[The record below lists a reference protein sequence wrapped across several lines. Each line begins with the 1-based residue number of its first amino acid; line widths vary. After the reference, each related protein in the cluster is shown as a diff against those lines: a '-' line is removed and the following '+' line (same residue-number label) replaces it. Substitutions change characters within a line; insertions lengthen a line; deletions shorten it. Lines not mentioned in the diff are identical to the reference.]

1 MGLLTPILQE
11 SEMMPFN
18 AKIALSALA
27 AAFLVLNSPMSS
39 LAANNNPEPASQTDA
54 SEAARTTEPGKKKRY
69 NAMAIKHYNRGV
81 ELHQTGFLNQA
92 VEEYKAA
99 IESDPTLLEAETN
112 LGLIYSFQRSY
123 AKAIEAFN
131 KALELKPKD
140 TTALNGLATVLYA
153 RGRVDE
159 AMTKWKEAID
169 INPKFA
175 SAYCNMGTA
184 LENEKDFNKALDC
197 FVKALRINPKM
208 ADAYYSIGNIYY
220 KDKHP
225 AQAHLFLSKA
235 IVLSPEAEFVREAK
249 HQLTTIDGQ
258 IAKEEPATAADLRM
272 NLIPPQEQQQA
283 Q

>member
-1 MGLLTPILQE
+1 MKLHAKLALGALATALLALNAPLSIYAAAAEPE
-11 SEMMPFN
+11 SKPAGEMEAP
-18 AKIALSALA
+18 ADSKIA
-27 AAFLVLNSPMSS
+27 
-39 LAANNNPEPASQTDA
+39 
-54 SEAARTTEPGKKKRY
+54 EPGKKKRY

-99 IESDPTLLEAETN
+99 IESDPTLLEAYTN

-123 AKAIEAFN
+123 AKAIDAFN

-153 RGRVDE
+153 RGRVEE

-169 INPKFA
+169 INPRFA

-184 LENEKDFNKALDC
+184 LENEKDFSKALNC

-225 AQAHLFLSKA
+225 AQAYLFLSKA

-258 IAKEEPATAADLRM
+258 LGKEEPASAADLRM
-272 NLIPPQEQQQA
+272 NLIPPQDQQNQQQNQQQA

>member
-1 MGLLTPILQE
+1 MSL
-11 SEMMPFN
+11 N
-18 AKIALSALA
+18 AKFALSALA
-27 AAFLVLNSPMSS
+27 AALILNIPV
-39 LAANNNPEPASQTDA
+39 AAEESAKPTAAPAPEAEASTA
-54 SEAARTTEPGKKKRY
+54 EPGKKKRY

-99 IESDPTLLEAETN
+99 IESDPTLLEAYTN

-131 KALELKPKD
+131 KALELKSKD

-169 INPKFA
+169 INPRFA

-184 LENEKDFNKALDC
+184 LENEKDYSKALGC

-225 AQAHLFLSKA
+225 AQAYLFLSKA

-249 HQLTTIDGQ
+249 HQISTIDGQ
-258 IAKEEPATAADLRM
+258 LGKDEPATSPDLRM
-272 NLIPPQEQQQA
+272 NLIPPQQNQA

>member
-1 MGLLTPILQE
+1 MQFHAKVLLG
-11 SEMMPFN
+11 S
-18 AKIALSALA
+18 LSAL
-27 AAFLVLNSPMSS
+27 LVSASPV
-39 LAANNNPEPASQTDA
+39 LAQDTAGSKLSETKPAVEGDMKST
-54 SEAARTTEPGKKKRY
+54 PGGKKRY
-69 NAMAIKHYNRGV
+69 NALAIKHYNRGV

-92 VEEYKAA
+92 IEEYRSA
-99 IESDPTLLEAETN
+99 IDADPTILEAHTN

-123 AKAIEAFN
+123 AKAIDAFN

-159 AMTKWKEAID
+159 AMTKWREAID

-184 LENEKDFNKALDC
+184 LENEKDYSKALDC

-235 IVLSPEAEFVREAK
+235 IVLSPDAEFVREAK
-249 HQLTTIDGQ
+249 HQLATLDNQ
-258 IAKEEPATAADLRM
+258 LSKEEPSVAPDLRM
-272 NLIPPQEQQQA
+272 NLIPPKAEQSPA
-283 Q
+283 E

>member
-1 MGLLTPILQE
+1 MSL
-11 SEMMPFN
+11 N
-18 AKIALSALA
+18 AKFALSALA
-27 AAFLVLNSPMSS
+27 AALILNIPV
-39 LAANNNPEPASQTDA
+39 AAQESAKPTAAPAPEAEASTA
-54 SEAARTTEPGKKKRY
+54 EPGKKKRY

-99 IESDPTLLEAETN
+99 IESDPTLLEAYTN

-131 KALELKPKD
+131 KALELKSKD

-159 AMTKWKEAID
+159 AMAKWKEAID
-169 INPKFA
+169 INPRFA

-184 LENEKDFNKALDC
+184 LENEKDYSKALGC

-225 AQAHLFLSKA
+225 AQAYLFLSKA

-249 HQLTTIDGQ
+249 HQISTIDGQ
-258 IAKEEPATAADLRM
+258 LGKDEPAISPDLRM
-272 NLIPPQEQQQA
+272 NLIPPQEQQQN
-283 Q
+283 QQNQQN

>member
-1 MGLLTPILQE
+1 MQLP
-11 SEMMPFN
+11 
-18 AKIALSALA
+18 AKFIAALA
-27 AAFLVLNSPMSS
+27 LALLAQNTPLNLYAAENGRTE
-39 LAANNNPEPASQTDA
+39 APEPAKASANETEAVDA
-54 SEAARTTEPGKKKRY
+54 SKTEPGKKKRY
-69 NAMAIKHYNRGV
+69 NAMGIKHYNRGV

-92 VEEYKAA
+92 IEEYKAA
-99 IESDPTLLEAETN
+99 IESDPTLLEAHTN
-112 LGLIYSFQRSY
+112 IGLIYSFQRSY

-131 KALELKPKD
+131 KALELKPND

-159 AMTKWKEAID
+159 AMTKWKLAID
-169 INPKFA
+169 INPRFA

-184 LENEKDFNKALDC
+184 LENEKDYNKALGC

-225 AQAHLFLSKA
+225 AQAYLFLSKA

-249 HQLTTIDGQ
+249 HQLLTIDGQ
-258 IAKEEPATAADLRM
+258 LAKDEPASSADLRM
-272 NLIPPQEQQQA
+272 NLIPPADQQSTQ
-283 Q
+283 